1 MPAAQRPPSA
11 RRAAQPAAS
20 RGRGAHL
27 GNTMLNHHQTNPVT
41 CLQDAGTVPQ
51 TFSLMRPCIS
61 TQEDTALCSP
71 GAAMGLNLR
80 SSPKEADP
88 DPGSPRDS
96 PESSSWKKRA
106 RHRRASPRV
115 ARDWWWYQWRVRER
129 ALLAAPPG
137 PRASPGAPCPTSRPS
152 CRAAAARVR
161 ARGRGQLTRRARP
174 SQRHQGAHAARP
186 VGGEAAPARGAALK
200 PDAERIAHHNP
211 RDAELAVVVNCI
223 RRLAP
228 PRKPEGPARSIS

>member
-1 MPAAQRPPSA
+1 MPAAAPAERAARGAAGRVARA
-11 RRAAQPAAS
+11 RRALEDA
-20 RGRGAHL
+20 
-27 GNTMLNHHQTNPVT
+27 TMIIILENPVT
-41 CLQDAGTVPQ
+41 CLQDAGTLPQ
-51 TFSLMRPCIS
+51 MFSLVRPYIP
-61 TQEDTALCSP
+61 TQNDTALCSP

-106 RHRRASPRV
+106 RHRCASPRA
-115 ARDWWWYQWRVRER
+115 ARAWWWCQQRVRER
-129 ALLAAPPG
+129 ALLDAPPG
-137 PRASPGAPCPTSRPS
+137 PRASPGAPYPMSRPS

-161 ARGRGQLTRRARP
+161 ARGRGQLARRARP
-174 SQRHQGAHAARP
+174 SQCHQGAHAARP
-186 VGGEAAPARGAALK
+186 VGGEAAPARGGALK
-200 PDAERIAHHNP
+200 PDAERVAHHTS
-211 RDAELAVVVNCI
+211 RDAELAVVVNCT